1 MANCKNC
8 NSKLKAY
15 ARIDGTNTLVSGS
28 LVLRLTKPKVGN
40 WKEVQPIEYFNKTSQ
55 HYLDIVQA
63 TYPDAKLANT
73 VAIKLEQFLSDRGIY
88 ANNTV
93 LNYTSCSDDVNAP
106 EFANIFNIGQTP
118 PALNEFLGPFMGG
131 GLAGYPHTG
140 ALGLQAWQSHATTD
154 TPIDGPLLLI
164 NMPHIGVTQQADLVA
179 SNDNVGRMLRR
190 GKTSATADNTCG
202 AVVTAAQWVMTNTA
216 SGPAP
221 VRGAGVFANNDQY
234 FTLATILYTNRV
246 TLCSAPYNF
255 VLDSTKYSAGV
266 KLATEYIRAKSFT
279 DLKNTL
285 IPVLAGQ
292 KNLYFLTATFI
303 NTDDG
308 WAPCIDF
315 KELWLWDSGAW
326 TNLTTQFN
334 TYL

>member
-8 NSKLKAY
+8 NSRLKAY

-40 WKEVQPIEYFNKTSQ
+40 WKEVQPIDYFNKTSQ
-55 HYLDIVQA
+55 HYLSVVQV
-63 TYPDAKLANT
+63 TYPNAVLANSLA
-73 VAIKLEQFLSDRGIY
+73 VKLEKFLSSRGVY

-93 LNYTSCSDDVNAP
+93 LNSVTCSDDVNAS

-190 GKTSATADNTCG
+190 GKSSATTDNTCG
-202 AVVTAAQWVMTNTA
+202 AVVTAAQWVMTNLA
-216 SGPAP
+216 GGSAP

-234 FTLATILYTNRV
+234 YTLASILYTNRA
-246 TLCSAPYNF
+246 TLCSTPYNF
-255 VLDSTKYSAGV
+255 VLDATKYSAGV

-285 IPVLAGQ
+285 IPVLSTQ
-292 KNLYFLTATFI
+292 NNLYFLTGTFI

-308 WAPCIDF
+308 WAPCINF
-315 KELWLWDSGAW
+315 NELWVWNAGTW
-326 TNLTTQFN
+326 TDLTSQFN
-334 TYL
+334 SFS